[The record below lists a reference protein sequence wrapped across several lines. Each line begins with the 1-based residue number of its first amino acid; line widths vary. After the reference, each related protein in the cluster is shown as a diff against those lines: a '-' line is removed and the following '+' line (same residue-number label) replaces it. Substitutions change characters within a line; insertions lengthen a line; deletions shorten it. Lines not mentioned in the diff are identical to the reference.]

1 MNIQA
6 FEPFTIN
13 LSLKKPISKQMTN
26 FAKLK
31 NPKAQVIGRLKSRII
46 K

>member
-13 LSLKKPISKQMTN
+13 LSLKKPISTETN
-26 FAKLK
+26 DKFCEIKK
-31 NPKAQVIGRLKSRII
+31 PKSTGYRQA
-46 K
+46 